1 MDLGGKDNNMEKAFQ
16 RLARGIKM
24 ILDAMKI
31 KPIDNV
37 IAELNTQN
45 TFVKVKGNSF
55 HIGKTLFS
63 FVEFDAHTKKLQK
76 SVDCYMGLEESLIFC
91 QDVLSGKLPK
101 LAAKE
106 KAKGEQ
112 YPKAVWHS
120 PLGGVN
126 EQKAKE
132 RNLRSDGKAISRCFN
147 IAPGAKADFVVTVTQ
162 GAGKSQPNGIIT
174 PEGKPEVTI
183 RVACSA
189 DNLKG
194 LALSLKAH
202 IEAYFAACYAT
213 NGYARQLKDNRQEQK
228 AS

>member
-91 QDVLSGKLPK
+91 HDVLSGKLPK
-101 LAAKE
+101 RR
-106 KAKGEQ
+106 
-112 YPKAVWHS
+112 
-120 PLGGVN
+120 
-126 EQKAKE
+126 QKKRQRASNIRKPSGF
-132 RNLRSDGKAISRCFN
+132 LRS
-147 IAPGAKADFVVTVTQ
+147 
-162 GAGKSQPNGIIT
+162 
-174 PEGKPEVTI
+174 
-183 RVACSA
+183 
-189 DNLKG
+189 
-194 LALSLKAH
+194 
-202 IEAYFAACYAT
+202 AA
-213 NGYARQLKDNRQEQK
+213 
-228 AS
+228 

>member
-91 QDVLSGKLPK
+91 QDALSGKL
-101 LAAKE
+101 LSRR
-106 KAKGEQ
+106 Q
-112 YPKAVWHS
+112 
-120 PLGGVN
+120 
-126 EQKAKE
+126 
-132 RNLRSDGKAISRCFN
+132 RSAICALTVKRFPVALTSRRAQRR
-147 IAPGAKADFVVTVTQ
+147 I
-162 GAGKSQPNGIIT
+162 
-174 PEGKPEVTI
+174 
-183 RVACSA
+183 
-189 DNLKG
+189 
-194 LALSLKAH
+194 SL
-202 IEAYFAACYAT
+202 
-213 NGYARQLKDNRQEQK
+213 
-228 AS
+228 

>member
-101 LAAKE
+101 LAVKE
-106 KAKGEQ
+106 KCKG
-112 YPKAVWHS
+112 
-120 PLGGVN
+120 
-126 EQKAKE
+126 
-132 RNLRSDGKAISRCFN
+132 
-147 IAPGAKADFVVTVTQ
+147 
-162 GAGKSQPNGIIT
+162 
-174 PEGKPEVTI
+174 
-183 RVACSA
+183 
-189 DNLKG
+189 
-194 LALSLKAH
+194 
-202 IEAYFAACYAT
+202 
-213 NGYARQLKDNRQEQK
+213 
-228 AS
+228 

>member
-91 QDVLSGKLPK
+91 Q
-101 LAAKE
+101 
-106 KAKGEQ
+106 
-112 YPKAVWHS
+112 
-120 PLGGVN
+120 GVN

-213 NGYARQLKDNRQEQK
+213 NGYARQPKDNRQEQK

>member
-101 LAAKE
+101 MAAKE

-147 IAPGAKADFVVTVTQ
+147 IAPGAHR
-162 GAGKSQPNGIIT
+162 AGRKGGFRCDCHT
-174 PEGKPEVTI
+174 GRGKI
-183 RVACSA
+183 SAQRHHHARGQAGSHHQSRVQR
-189 DNLKG
+189 G
-194 LALSLKAH
+194 
-202 IEAYFAACYAT
+202 
-213 NGYARQLKDNRQEQK
+213 
-228 AS
+228 

>member
-101 LAAKE
+101 MAAKE

-147 IAPGAKADFVVTVTQ
+147 IAPG
-162 GAGKSQPNGIIT
+162 
-174 PEGKPEVTI
+174 EPEVTI

-213 NGYARQLKDNRQEQK
+213 NVYARQPKDNRQEQK

>member
-1 MDLGGKDNNMEKAFQ
+1 
-16 RLARGIKM
+16 M

-132 RNLRSDGKAISRCFN
+132 RNLRSD

-213 NGYARQLKDNRQEQK
+213 NVYARQPKDNRQEQK

>member
-1 MDLGGKDNNMEKAFQ
+1 MNKNNADSNELTMLNHIK

-24 ILDAMKI
+24 VLDSMRI
-31 KPIDNV
+31 QPIDNV
-37 IAELNTQN
+37 ISELNTLN

-55 HIGKTLFS
+55 DIGKTLFS
-63 FVEFDAHTKKLQK
+63 FVEFDKNTKKLQK

-91 QDVLSGKLPK
+91 HDVLSGKLPK

-112 YPKAVWHS
+112 YPKAVWFS

-132 RNLRSDGKAISRCFN
+132 RKLRSDGKAISRCFN
-147 IAPGAKADFVVTVTQ
+147 IAPGSKADFVVTVTQ

-174 PEGKPEVTI
+174 PEG
-183 RVACSA
+183 VACSA

-202 IEAYFAACYAT
+202 IEAYYAARYAT
-213 NGYARQLKDNRQEQK
+213 NGYARAPKEVRQEQK
-228 AS
+228 VS

>member
-1 MDLGGKDNNMEKAFQ
+1 MEKAFQ

-101 LAAKE
+101 MAAKE

-112 YPKAVWHS
+112 YPNRRIIDKSKKRHS
-120 PLGGVN
+120 
-126 EQKAKE
+126 
-132 RNLRSDGKAISRCFN
+132 
-147 IAPGAKADFVVTVTQ
+147 T
-162 GAGKSQPNGIIT
+162 
-174 PEGKPEVTI
+174 
-183 RVACSA
+183 
-189 DNLKG
+189 
-194 LALSLKAH
+194 
-202 IEAYFAACYAT
+202 
-213 NGYARQLKDNRQEQK
+213 
-228 AS
+228 